1 MAFVPA
7 ILIQLGVTSPIVSKS
22 LNDNPQSMI
31 ELNEQFGFEQ
41 PSTPFTW
48 EDYCAKRDEVQF
60 SYALA
65 QVRIRRNKELTE
77 TDWIEMPY
85 NRESL
90 ANLDEWLTYRQALRD
105 ITTNLT
111 INDIAWT
118 FYPGSMPG
126 LQVARLDALTRP
138 SVVRK

>member
-1 MAFVPA
+1 
-7 ILIQLGVTSPIVSKS
+7 
-22 LNDNPQSMI
+22 MI

-60 SYALA
+60 AYALSN
-65 QVRIRRNKELTE
+65 VRIRRNKELAE

-85 NRESL
+85 NRETL

-105 ITTNLT
+105 ITTNL
-111 INDIAWT
+111 IPSDVVWT
-118 FYPGSMPG
+118 FYPGSIPRVH
-126 LQVARLDALTRP
+126 VARLDALTRP

>member
-1 MAFVPA
+1 
-7 ILIQLGVTSPIVSKS
+7 
-22 LNDNPQSMI
+22 MI
-31 ELNEQFGFEQ
+31 ELNNQFGFEQ

-48 EDYCAKRDEVQF
+48 EEYCAKRDEVQF

>member
-1 MAFVPA
+1 MAFVPV

-41 PSTPFTW
+41 PSSPFTW

-60 SYALA
+60 AYALSN
-65 QVRIRRNKELTE
+65 VRIRRNKELAE

-85 NRESL
+85 NRETL

-105 ITTNLT
+105 ITTNL
-111 INDIAWT
+111 IPNDIAWT
-118 FYPGSMPG
+118 FYSGSIPG